1 VTANEYRA
9 KAKEVFDKSKQ
20 EHNPAMKAQL
30 ELIALA
36 YLDMA
41 EQVGARLP
49 FLKFKTVITR
59 SPSRLFGTSDWL
71 RAVTTSVFEP
81 SVNSENVDGGEGAL
95 QRK

>member
-1 VTANEYRA
+1 VPVVTANEYRA

-41 EQVGARLP
+41 EQVER
-49 FLKFKTVITR
+49 KTAADR
-59 SPSRLFGTSDWL
+59 SE
-71 RAVTTSVFEP
+71 RASH
-81 SVNSENVDGGEGAL
+81 S
-95 QRK
+95 